1 MFQQHNNGKH
11 FHRFLQAEPK
21 GQRECSKCKAKI
33 KGAGATGRCSD
44 LQKKGG
50 STKCDNEHCDYV
62 FKRKITTDKIKIQ
75 ELEAQL
81 AVCGGAVTQLQI
93 ENARLIIEN
102 AHVSEHYCR
111 PSLSRE
117 NSMTSLG
124 STTSQGSLDNFDDL
138 YGDEPVS
145 PSSSST
151 DVDLNENT
159 RLIGENT
166 RLIGENERLRQELD
180 STVSENKTFNEM
192 IDTLNDPVSP
202 TSHSSE
208 DALREENAH
217 LRRQLDSVR
226 KQLTAL
232 LHNINADG

>member
-44 LQKKGG
+44 LQTKGG
-50 STKCDNEHCDYV
+50 STKGTDEHCDYV
-62 FKRKITTDKIKIQ
+62 FRRKLTKDKKKIQ

-93 ENARLIIEN
+93 ENARLMAEN
-102 AHVSEHYCR
+102 AKLPTSPIR
-111 PSLSRE
+111 PSLSRG
-117 NSMTSLG
+117 NSMISLG
-124 STTSQGSLDNFDDL
+124 STTSHGSLGDVGNFDID
-138 YGDEPVS
+138 
-145 PSSSST
+145 
-151 DVDLNENT
+151 
-159 RLIGENT
+159 
-166 RLIGENERLRQELD
+166 
-180 STVSENKTFNEM
+180 EM

-217 LRRQLDSVR
+217 LCRQLDSVR
-226 KQLTAL
+226 NQLTAL